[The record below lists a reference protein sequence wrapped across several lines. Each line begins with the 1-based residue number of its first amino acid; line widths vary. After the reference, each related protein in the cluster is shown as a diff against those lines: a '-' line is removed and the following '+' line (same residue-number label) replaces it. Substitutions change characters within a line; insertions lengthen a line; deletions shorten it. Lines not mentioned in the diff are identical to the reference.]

1 MRIAVLGAN
10 GQLGTELC
18 RRLADQAVPWTR
30 ADGDLLDEAAVRQL
44 VNRSKVELVINTAA
58 YNQVD
63 LAEDEPELAYRVNAL
78 GPRGLA
84 MACASRGIPLVHI
97 STDYVFGLDTQ
108 LHVPLLETDPAG
120 PLSAY
125 GTSKLAGEW
134 FVRVHCPRS
143 FVIRTCGLYGHAGR
157 HGAGK
162 GNFVETMLR
171 LAATRPELRVVHDQ
185 HCTPTSVSDLAQ
197 AILDLIVTSRFGLY
211 HATNSGETT
220 WAELASEIFRLQ
232 QLPNQVIPIPS
243 SGYPTKARRPGYS
256 VLNCDK
262 LADAIGRQLPDWRTA
277 LAQYLQ
283 ERREDADG
291 SR

>member
-1 MRIAVLGAN
+1 MRVAVVGAN

-30 ADGDLLDEAAVRQL
+30 AEADLTDEATVRQL
-44 VNRSKVELVINTAA
+44 VNSSKVDLVINTAA
-58 YNQVD
+58 YNKVD

-84 MACASRGIPLVHI
+84 KACASRGIPLVHL

-108 LHVPLLETDPAG
+108 LHVPLQETDPPG

-125 GTSKLAGEW
+125 GASKLAGEW
-134 FVRVHCPRS
+134 FVRVHCPQS
-143 FVIRTCGLYGHAGR
+143 YVIRTCGLYGHAGR

-162 GNFVETMLR
+162 GNFVETVLK
-171 LAATRPELRVVHDQ
+171 LAATRPELRVVNDQ
-185 HCTPTSVSDLAQ
+185 HCTPTSVVDLAQ
-197 AILDLIVTSRFGLY
+197 AILELIATGRYGVY

-220 WAELASEIFRLQ
+220 WAELASEIFRLE
-232 QLPNQVIPIPS
+232 QLRNLVIPIPS
-243 SGYPTKARRPGYS
+243 AEYPTKARRPAYS

-277 LAQYLQ
+277 LAQYLR
-283 ERREDADG
+283 EREADLA
-291 SR
+291 SSS